1 MSNLPDGFEID
12 DDPARLDV
20 ASIHR
25 YLSEESYW
33 AAGRTRAEVEASI
46 EGSARVVG
54 LYRDGRQLGFARVI
68 SDGVT
73 RAYLADVYVLPEAR
87 GRGLGVELV
96 RAAVGDGE
104 IPCLLHT
111 ADAHALYE
119 RFGFRRVGERLM
131 ERARGREARIAFLP
145 GPARGDGP

>member
-1 MSNLPDGFEID
+1 VRTFPDGFEID
-12 DDPARLDV
+12 DDRARLDV

-54 LYRDGRQLGFARVI
+54 LYRESRQLGFARVI

-96 RAAVGDGE
+96 REAVEHDDL
-104 IPCLLHT
+104 PCLLHT
-111 ADAHALYE
+111 ADAHTLYE

-131 ERARGREARIAFLP
+131 ERARGQEPPTASP
-145 GPARGDGP
+145 